1 MGGPSGPLAE
11 FENIRSRFLSHA
23 AGIDDLAHAVLRE
36 LVRHLSETSSDLRL
50 QRTLLTVFEQKKA
63 SFVHQISDL
72 DRGSDGDGTDNEGDS
87 DRAVSR
93 RRLHL
98 TRCLTRALDQVG
110 ACMHRVTGL
119 ELRRS
124 SLQQERRELGSKLRA
139 VRAQTKELELSSL
152 DLLSRSCLLDKLPLP
167 EALSDRR
174 SQLLRETLEAE
185 EISEE
190 SESEGADD

>member
-1 MGGPSGPLAE
+1 MAE

-36 LVRHLSETSSDLRL
+36 LVRHLAETSSDLRL
-50 QRTLLTVFEQKKA
+50 QRALLTVFEQKKA
-63 SFVHQISDL
+63 SCIEQIRDL
-72 DRGSDGDGTDNEGDS
+72 ERDSDGDGTDNGGDS

-93 RRLHL
+93 RRLQL
-98 TRCLTRALDQVG
+98 TRCFTRALDQVG
-110 ACMHRVTGL
+110 ACMHRVTAL

-124 SLQQERRELGSKLRA
+124 SLQHERRELGSKLRA

-167 EALSDRR
+167 EPLSDRR

-185 EISEE
+185 AISEE
-190 SESEGADD
+190 EPESEGADDD